1 MDKNVHYLRVA
12 KDFRS
17 LVQPLNPT
25 EFQKL
30 RQFISKRKT
39 LVTIT
44 GWNSYILDGFDEYTI
59 CLESALP
66 FRYHELPLYS
76 REEAISWICAKQLER
91 NDLTN
96 ERKRYLIGIQFESE
110 RALFAQKH
118 MPDSFHLN
126 TSELENMDFL
136 DFNFPQKTLPS
147 RRSLGIRIGKRY
159 HLVWNTVLN
168 YAVYARRIEKLRKVS
183 PEIAEKIIAGQYRVS
198 QNSLAALTEMST
210 DAIKAFFAHPETE
223 SPAQRCRF
231 VFKHTPTILPDP
243 KGAPLSVKDMPS
255 YDPDADL
262 TALTY
267 TIPTWCETIKR
278 VRLKPDIEAGT
289 AEAKSR
295 LADVLILL
303 AQETGMLFDVVMEE
317 K

>member
-1 MDKNVHYLRVA
+1 MERTGCHLRVA

-17 LVQPLNPT
+17 LVQPLNPA
-25 EFQKL
+25 ELQKL
-30 RQFISKRKT
+30 RQLIRKRKT
-39 LVTIT
+39 IVTIT

-59 CLESALP
+59 CSESELP
-66 FRYHELPLYS
+66 FHYHEIPLYS

-96 ERKRYLIGIQFESE
+96 ERKRYLIGMQFESE
-110 RALFAQKH
+110 RAVFAQKR

-126 TSELENMDFL
+126 TSELDNMDFL
-136 DFNFPQKTLPS
+136 DFSFPQKTLPS

-168 YAVYARRIEKLRKVS
+168 YADYARRIEKIRKVT

-198 QNSLAALTEMST
+198 QNSLAALSEMPT
-210 DAIKAFFAHPETE
+210 DAIKAFFVHPETE

-231 VFKHTPTILPDP
+231 IYKHAPTILPDP

-255 YDPDADL
+255 YNPDADL
-262 TALTY
+262 TALTLLSR
-267 TIPTWCETIKR
+267 TSPLR
-278 VRLKPDIEAGT
+278 KPPAWF
-289 AEAKSR
+289 SR
-295 LADVLILL
+295 IQADSPFRMRCLASGSSQTQL
-303 AQETGMLFDVVMEE
+303 AREYC
-317 K
+317 